1 MVSAALQHK
10 IAQQRATAPLELPK
24 ARLCAR
30 VVLASLPA
38 GPGATGMEDLVAALA
53 ALKAGL
59 GQKWSAVTAIQY
71 MSGRQAEF
79 AAECGLSQERAG
91 LLWAH
96 LVAKALADGAQ
107 PLGGLSSAHVKALQ
121 GQAQMLAQGLSSEEK
136 AQ

>member
-10 IAQQRATAPLELPK
+10 IAQQRAAAPLELPK

-30 VVLASLPA
+30 VVLATLAEDPA
-38 GPGATGMEDLVAALA
+38 APGGADLVAALA

-59 GQKWSAVTAIQY
+59 GQKWSAVIAIQY
-71 MSGRQAEF
+71 LFGREAEF
-79 AAECGLSQERAG
+79 VAVCGLPQERAG

-107 PLGGLSSAHVKALQ
+107 GLGGLSNAHVKTL
-121 GQAQMLAQGLSSEEK
+121 QAQAHERFSEEK
-136 AQ
+136 PQ

>member
-10 IAQQRATAPLELPK
+10 IAQQRAAAPSELPK

-30 VVLASLPA
+30 VVLASLPS
-38 GPGATGMEDLVAALA
+38 GPGASGGADLVAALA

-79 AAECGLSQERAG
+79 AAECGLPQERVG
-91 LLWAH
+91 LLLAH
-96 LVAKALADGAQ
+96 FVAKGVADGAQ
-107 PLGGLSSAHVKALQ
+107 PLGGLGSAHVKALQ
-121 GQAQMLAQGLSSEEK
+121 ELAESRFSEEK
-136 AQ
+136 PQ